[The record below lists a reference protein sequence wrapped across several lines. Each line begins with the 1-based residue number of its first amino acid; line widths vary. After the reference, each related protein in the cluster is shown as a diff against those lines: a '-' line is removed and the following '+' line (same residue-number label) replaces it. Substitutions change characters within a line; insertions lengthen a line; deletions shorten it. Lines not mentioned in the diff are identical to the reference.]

1 MLLLVWSYVFA
12 DGLDCRRVVLGSKCV
27 AELNLPLP
35 LIDIVFVFL
44 FYPASCHET
53 CWNLWG
59 LCSSMK
65 LSLSWPIYAK
75 F

>member
-35 LIDIVFVFL
+35 LIDIIFCISL
-44 FYPASCHET
+44 FIQLVVMKPAGIFGVSA
-53 CWNLWG
+53 
-59 LCSSMK
+59 
-65 LSLSWPIYAK
+65 PV
-75 F
+75 